1 MRTAS
6 DPHLHA
12 IAGNVKDSF
21 LTIEDPSSAPPSGGW
36 KRALSSPYDRAAE
49 GLFGYLAGAVVGHS
63 VNMLTVEPYHSEHD
77 GRLARYVR
85 TGQARTVIGRE
96 ASGRASL
103 PPAGRNR
110 AESLPMRSH
119 DGLRRLNDA
128 ISDYQAVGVSDEE
141 AVALATVKAVVE
153 EYRRKL
159 AIAQESAE
167 AGRKLRETNKV
178 VKIDDTPALEVT
190 AVLERV

>member
-1 MRTAS
+1 
-6 DPHLHA
+6 
-12 IAGNVKDSF
+12 
-21 LTIEDPSSAPPSGGW
+21 
-36 KRALSSPYDRAAE
+36 
-49 GLFGYLAGAVVGHS
+49 
-63 VNMLTVEPYHSEHD
+63 
-77 GRLARYVR
+77 
-85 TGQARTVIGRE
+85 
-96 ASGRASL
+96 
-103 PPAGRNR
+103 
-110 AESLPMRSH
+110 MRSH

-178 VKIDDTPALEVT
+178 MKIDDTPALEVT